1 MTYMKC
7 LEWECRFCQQLNLSP
22 RQKTHMQ
29 QSNKILQNNL
39 NNVRKP
45 SPLSQET
52 SSLQSSNM
60 NNKEDKD
67 KKDKEDK
74 DNNKNKDNNV
84 NENVHD

>member
-60 NNKEDKD
+60 NNKEDK
-67 KKDKEDK
+67 EDK
-74 DNNKNKDNNV
+74 DKNKNKDNNV
-84 NENVHD
+84 NENVHDW

>member
-1 MTYMKC
+1 MAAYLIKIFSFMTYMKC

-45 SPLSQET
+45 SPLSQEAL
-52 SSLQSSNM
+52 SLQSR
-60 NNKEDKD
+60 
-67 KKDKEDK
+67 
-74 DNNKNKDNNV
+74 
-84 NENVHD
+84 

>member
-67 KKDKEDK
+67 K
-74 DNNKNKDNNV
+74 NKNKDNNV

>member
-60 NNKEDKD
+60 NNKEDK
-67 KKDKEDK
+67 EDK
-74 DNNKNKDNNV
+74 DKNKNKDNNV